1 MNKFLQISLGVSAML
16 LSSAF
21 LIKSIQPAN
30 AEVVPIKQMSNTTMA
45 SGKYMM
51 NQSCVFNAEANIVY
65 QYILV
70 WDTET
75 GKSKLYWFDR
85 SDKKTYEWEA
95 FGKDLPAV
103 PL

>member
-1 MNKFLQISLGVSAML
+1 MNKFLQISLGVSAIL
-16 LSSAF
+16 LSGALF
-21 LIKSIQPAN
+21 IKSIQPSY
-30 AEVVPIKQMSNTTMA
+30 AEPSPMKQLGNNTVA

-51 NQSCVFNAEANIVY
+51 NQFAVYSTTENTIY

-75 GKSKLYWFDR
+75 GKSKMYWFDR
-85 SDKKTYEWEA
+85 TDTKSFEWEPY
-95 FGKDLPAV
+95 GKDLPAS

>member
-21 LIKSIQPAN
+21 LIKSIQPAH
-30 AEVVPIKQMSNTTMA
+30 AEVAPMKQMTNNAMA

-51 NQSCVFNAEANIVY
+51 NQACVYNATGETVY
-65 QYILV
+65 HYVLV

-75 GKSKLYWFDR
+75 GKSKMYWFDR
-85 SDKKTYEWEA
+85 TSKKTYEWEA
-95 FGKDLPAV
+95 FGKDLPAI

>member
-16 LSSAF
+16 LSGAF
-21 LIKSIQPAN
+21 LIKSIQPAH
-30 AEVVPIKQMSNTTMA
+30 AEVAPMKQLTSNAMA

-51 NQSCVFNAEANIVY
+51 NQACVYNAEGTTVY
-65 QYILV
+65 HYVLV

-75 GKSKLYWFDR
+75 GKSRMYWFDR
-85 SDKKTYEWEA
+85 TDKKTYEWEQ

>member
-1 MNKFLQISLGVSAML
+1 MNKFLQISLGVSAIL
-16 LSSAF
+16 LSGALF
-21 LIKSIQPAN
+21 MRSIQPAY
-30 AEVVPIKQMSNTTMA
+30 AEPSPLKQLSNTTVA

-51 NQSCVFNAEANIVY
+51 NQACVFNAEASTVY
-65 QYILV
+65 HYVLV

-75 GKSKLYWFDR
+75 GKSKMYWFDR
-85 SDKKTYEWEA
+85 TDKRTYEWEA

>member
-16 LSSAF
+16 LSGAF
-21 LIKSIQPAN
+21 FIRSIQPAH
-30 AEVVPIKQMSNTTMA
+30 AEVSPMKQLANNTMS

-51 NQSCVFNAEANIVY
+51 NQACVFNAEASTVY
-65 QYILV
+65 HYVLV

-75 GKSKLYWFDR
+75 GKSKMYWFDR
-85 SDKKTYEWEA
+85 TDKKTYEWEQ